1 MSKYIV
7 TAIQT
12 IEYSYEI
19 EADDEQEAIDLA
31 GEVPTEKWTHQNT
44 DFDVESAEL
53 SE

>member
-1 MSKYIV
+1 MPKYNV

-19 EADDEQEAIDLA
+19 EAVDEQEAIDFA
-31 GEVPTEKWTHQNT
+31 QEVPTEKWTHQNT

-53 SE
+53 I